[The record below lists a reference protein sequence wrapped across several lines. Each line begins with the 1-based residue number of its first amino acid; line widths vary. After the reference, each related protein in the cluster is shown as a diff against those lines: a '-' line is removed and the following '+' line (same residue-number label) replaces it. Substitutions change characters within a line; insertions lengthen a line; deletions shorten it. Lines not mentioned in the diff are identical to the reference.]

1 LESDVDF
8 LHYVG
13 HATPDGLECP
23 DGRMLDVATVAETG
37 VTAFCLNACQSYTQ
51 GRRLIEAGA
60 LGGVVTHGDVGD
72 EMAHRV
78 GGTLARL
85 LNNGYS
91 LAAALDVAGETH
103 PVGAQYGTVG
113 AGQISLAQG
122 GSAGPCLWRVL
133 PGGDEYRVR
142 VETFATHPYPQSGS
156 YLQFHV
162 DGSDGAYLRPGTAGP
177 FETSASELRT
187 VLETSLPPPFLIG
200 EELRWGED
208 AIAKLQTTEKS

>member
-1 LESDVDF
+1 VDF

-133 PGGDEYRVR
+133 PGGDEYRVC
-142 VETFATHPYPQSGS
+142 VEIFTTHSLRQGAGS

-162 DGSDGAYLRPGTAGP
+162 DGSDGAYLSPGTAGP
-177 FETSASELRT
+177 FETSASDLRA

-200 EELRWGED
+200 EELHWGED
-208 AIAKLQTTEKS
+208 AIVKLQTTEKS